1 MPKSAARSQ
10 AVTFEDIRR
19 IALALPE
26 VEEGT
31 FARTSTSFKIRG
43 RYGFARFG
51 APIGGLD
58 DADADDTLVVRLPEG
73 QRTALLATD
82 PERFFITPHYATGG
96 AVLVR
101 LRTLQRS
108 DLAEIADLLAD
119 AWRRFAPKRLL
130 AAFDAKAS
138 A

>member
-1 MPKSAARSQ
+1 MPKTAARRA

-43 RYGFARFG
+43 KYGFARFG
-51 APIGGLD
+51 APISGLD
-58 DADADDTLVVRLPEG
+58 PDDADDTLVIRLTPE
-73 QRTALLATD
+73 QRQALLTTF
-82 PERFFITPHYATGG
+82 PGRFFITPHYESGD

-101 LRTLQRS
+101 LRTLKRS
-108 DLAEIADLLAD
+108 DMGEIRDLLTD
-119 AWRRFAPKRLL
+119 AWRRFAPKRL
-130 AAFDAKAS
+130 AAEFDRGPV
-138 A
+138 